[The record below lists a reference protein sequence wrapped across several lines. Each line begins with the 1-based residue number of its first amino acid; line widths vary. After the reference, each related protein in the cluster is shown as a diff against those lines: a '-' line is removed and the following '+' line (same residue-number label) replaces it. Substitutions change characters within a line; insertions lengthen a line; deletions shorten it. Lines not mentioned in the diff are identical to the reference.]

1 MTIMG
6 QKYNHLFQPLKVKG
20 MIIKN
25 RIAMMPLATNMAGHN
40 GELTDAHIH
49 YYEERAKGGTGYII
63 VENCCVSSPEG
74 DNGPTQL
81 RIDHDRYVPKMSE
94 LVEKLHKY
102 GTAVCCQIN
111 HAGASSD
118 PKRTGMP
125 CVSSS
130 DQPAKHGGVT
140 PRMIPPEDMPKIAQK
155 YADAA
160 KRCVT
165 AGFDCVDV
173 HCGHAYLLS
182 QFLSPIY
189 NTRKDEYGGSIENRV
204 RFPLM
209 VVKAVREA
217 VGPDYPL
224 EMRLTAD
231 DMMEGGNTLE
241 DMLKILE
248 YFVDYFDIINVSVA
262 IGDST
267 IYQLDNMSFPDG
279 WRAYMA
285 KAVKE
290 KFGKPVIAQGNM
302 RHPKVAERLL
312 QEGYADMIG
321 IGRGLVAE
329 PQWVNKVKSG
339 NEDMLRLCISCNIG
353 CAANRINGVHP
364 IHCTV
369 NPDIVYEDAYKKQR
383 VNRHTNV
390 VVVGGGTAGLEAAC
404 TAAEVGCTVFLLEKS
419 CSVGGLASIISRYPG
434 KSRISDFTKYL
445 KARADS
451 LENLYILTE
460 TAADEKIL
468 EALKPDLLVN
478 ATGSI
483 PLRPPIPGLADNIDV
498 EGGNVYSI
506 LNLLDHLERFQEVEN
521 KKILIAGGGAVGM
534 DTMEF
539 FSQNGAEVT
548 LVEMMDEVGRDQDPM
563 TKAFMNMLI
572 EKHNVDI
579 RTNCKVLEVHED
591 HFVVDDNGIQ
601 KSIFF
606 DIAAMCLGMQST
618 GLDKTIEQF
627 CLDRDITLY
636 NIGDSKKARKII
648 NGVEEGRNILT
659 MLSQEGRL

>member
-1 MTIMG
+1 MS
-6 QKYNHLFQPLKVKG
+6 QEYKYLFQPLKVKG
-20 MIIKN
+20 MVIKN
-25 RIAMMPLATNMAGHN
+25 RIAMMPLATNMAGQF
-40 GELTDAHIH
+40 GELTDEHIH
-49 YYEERAKGGTGYII
+49 YYEERAKGGTGFII

-81 RIDHDRYVPKMSE
+81 RIDHDRFVPKMSE
-94 LVEKLHKY
+94 LVERLHKY
-102 GTAVCCQIN
+102 GTMVACQIN
-111 HAGASSD
+111 HAGASAD

-125 CVSSS
+125 AVSSS
-130 DQPAKHGGVT
+130 DQPGKHGGVT
-140 PRMIPPEDMPKIAQK
+140 PRMMSPEEMPKLAEK
-155 YADAA
+155 YAEAA

-165 AGFDCVDV
+165 AGFDCVDI

-189 NTRKDEYGGSIENRV
+189 NTRTDEYGGSIENRV

-231 DMMEGGNTLE
+231 DMMEGGNTLD

-248 YFVDYFDIINVSVA
+248 YFIDYFDIINVSIA

-302 RHPKVAERLL
+302 RHPEVAERLL
-312 QEGYADMIG
+312 AEGYADMIG
-321 IGRGLVAE
+321 MGRGLVAE
-329 PQWVNKVKSG
+329 PQWVNKVKCG
-339 NEDMLRLCISCNIG
+339 KEDQLRLCISCNIG

-369 NPDIVYEDAYKKQR
+369 NPDIVYEDAYKKQK
-383 VNRHTNV
+383 VNKQTNV
-390 VVVGGGTAGLEAAC
+390 VVIGGGTAGLEAAC
-404 TAAEVGCTVFLLEKS
+404 TAAEVGCSTFLLEKS
-419 CSVGGLASIISRYPG
+419 GELGGLAAIISRYPG
-434 KSRISDFTKYL
+434 KSRIGDFPAYL
-445 KARADS
+445 KARAA
-451 LENLYILTE
+451 LLKNLYVLTNTEASEQILC
-460 TAADEKIL
+460 
-468 EALKPDLLVN
+468 ALKPDLIVN
-478 ATGSI
+478 ATGSV
-483 PLRPPIPGLADNIDV
+483 PLRPPIPGLAENIDA
-498 EGGNVYSI
+498 EGGKVYSI
-506 LNLLDHLERFQEVEN
+506 LNLLDHLERFQDV
-521 KKILIAGGGAVGM
+521 KDQRVLIAGGGAVGL

-539 FSQNGAEVT
+539 FVQNGAKVT

-563 TKAFMNMLI
+563 TKSFMNMLI
-572 EKHNVDI
+572 EKHAVDI
-579 RTNCKVLEVHED
+579 RTNCKVLEVKED
-591 HFVVDDNGIQ
+591 CFVVDDNGTR
-601 KSIFF
+601 KSISF
-606 DIAAMCLGMQST
+606 DIAAMCLGMRST
-618 GLDKTIEQF
+618 GVSETVESFCREQGV
-627 CLDRDITLY
+627 TLY
-636 NIGDSKKARKII
+636 NIGDSRRARKII

-659 MLSQEGRL
+659 VLSQEGRLE